1 MTHRPSDEPSRQSN
15 PFRPPG
21 GPEAGRSDP
30 GATEARPER
39 GSIIYLLACLLWC
52 GLAIKMIVLRP
63 ILFSL
68 FADFELELPWVTRLL
83 LHPAV
88 SILFVMIAVGLVLRR
103 LTVASIES
111 RRRIGWRALVLALV
125 VILVMAIGFGLPL
138 FSLMRALA

>member
-1 MTHRPSDEPSRQSN
+1 M
-15 PFRPPG
+15 
-21 GPEAGRSDP
+21 
-30 GATEARPER
+30 
-39 GSIIYLLACLLWC
+39 ACLLWC